1 MFDSS
6 SLLVSQSSLQ
16 DSQAARLLSGAK
28 TSLASTSAA
37 STSATATS
45 TPASGKEDAKID
57 KAGKDF
63 ESILLGSWLTQAE
76 QSFAKVP
83 GGDGQDEDDDSGK
96 DQFQGIAMQS
106 LASSLTASGG
116 IGIAKMITS
125 NLHKASDHKDA
136 SAAATKVEGSSKAR
150 ISANGGK
157 V

>member
-6 SLLVSQSSLQ
+6 TSLLVSQSSLQ
-16 DSQAARLLSGAK
+16 DAQAAQLLSGAK
-28 TSLASTSAA
+28 TSAA

-45 TPASGKEDAKID
+45 ASASGKEDAKIE

-83 GGDGQDEDDDSGK
+83 GGDGEDEDDDSGK

-106 LASSLTASGG
+106 LANSMTASGG

-125 NLHKASDHKDA
+125 NLHKASDHKGE
-136 SAAATKVEGSSKAR
+136 SGSATKVGGPEVAENPPG
-150 ISANGGK
+150 GGK
-157 V
+157 S

>member
-6 SLLVSQSSLQ
+6 TSLLVSPSSLQ
-16 DSQAARLLSGAK
+16 DAQAARLLNGAK
-28 TSLASTSAA
+28 TTVD
-37 STSATATS
+37 STSATAGS
-45 TPASGKEDAKID
+45 ASAAGKENAKID

-96 DQFQGIAMQS
+96 DQFQGIAMQA
-106 LASSLTASGG
+106 LAGSLTASGG

-125 NLHKASDHKDA
+125 NLHKADDHKGE
-136 SAAATKVEGSSKAR
+136 SAAATKVEGPSKAK

>member
-16 DSQAARLLSGAK
+16 DAQAARLLTGAK
-28 TSLASTSAA
+28 TSAA

-63 ESILLGSWLTQAE
+63 ESILLGSWLSQAE

-83 GGDGQDEDDDSGK
+83 GGDGQDDDDDSGK
-96 DQFQGIAMQS
+96 DQFQGIAMQA
-106 LASSLTASGG
+106 LAGSLTASGG

-125 NLHKASDHKDA
+125 NLHKASDHKDE
-136 SAAATKVEGSSKAR
+136 SAAATKVEGSSKAK
-150 ISANGGK
+150 ISASGGK